1 MFFYFLVTK
10 GPKNTKINL
19 VNFTLVAKVISGP
32 LQNGV
37 PHHYAR
43 KKNIP
48 EVGHVIARWNGLDEY
63 NKKPNGD
70 ICPKIDILAANGQ
83 KGPLELKS
91 ALKLRGMCPI
101 NLKMSYIL
109 MVVCGS

>member
-1 MFFYFLVTK
+1 MFFDFLVTK
-10 GPKNTKINL
+10 GQKNTKINL

-48 EVGHVIARWNGLDEY
+48 EVGHVVARWNGLDEY

-70 ICPKIDILAANGQ
+70 ICPKIDILAGNGQ

-91 ALKLRGMCPI
+91 TPYC
-101 NLKMSYIL
+101 
-109 MVVCGS
+109 